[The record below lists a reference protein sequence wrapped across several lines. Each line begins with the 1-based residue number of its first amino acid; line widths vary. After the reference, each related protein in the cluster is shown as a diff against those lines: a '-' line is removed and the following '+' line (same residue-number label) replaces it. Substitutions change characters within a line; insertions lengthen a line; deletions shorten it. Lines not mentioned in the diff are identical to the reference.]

1 MERIRQATVPEQMWQ
16 AYAVVLLSI
25 DKFLGSFVVTIYA
38 CCRIPHSAAE
48 PLGAA

>member
-16 AYAVVLLSI
+16 AYAVVLSI

-38 CCRIPHSAAE
+38 CCLIPHSAAE